1 MTSLENKVLQC
12 ASGEKRLNPDELRQ
26 YFGTYAERVVL
37 AVLLENAEKKTV
49 IDHFPQI
56 LKDLQAVYPNLS
68 LKLSPKLADQIQF
81 TYIKTAQALNI
92 SATIVDEAKAH
103 SPYGLILHSNQA
115 ENLDK
120 VLFSELYP
128 DILAPKETE
137 PVTEK
142 RDFSLNYL
150 KIKLTLRQLFLIS
163 QLSQC
168 FIELDEI
175 SNIESCSIEILLSSS

>member
-56 LKDLQAVYPNLS
+56 LKDLLAVYPNLS

-92 SATIVDEAKAH
+92 SEQFKSQKVH
-103 SPYGLILHSNQA
+103 WGLCF
-115 ENLDK
+115 
-120 VLFSELYP
+120 FSCRN
-128 DILAPKETE
+128 I
-137 PVTEK
+137 
-142 RDFSLNYL
+142 F
-150 KIKLTLRQLFLIS
+150 FC
-163 QLSQC
+163 LS
-168 FIELDEI
+168 
-175 SNIESCSIEILLSSS
+175 

>member
-37 AVLLENAEKKTV
+37 AVLLENTEKKTV
-49 IDHFPQI
+49 IDNFPQI
-56 LKDLQAVYPNLS
+56 LKDLLAVYPNLS
-68 LKLSPKLADQIQF
+68 LKLSPKLADQTQF

-103 SPYGLILHSNQA
+103 SPYGLIVHSNQA

-120 VLFSELYP
+120 VLFQNS
-128 DILAPKETE
+128 ILISLLLVKLNLSLK
-137 PVTEK
+137 K
-142 RDFSLNYL
+142 RDFLLNYSEN
-150 KIKLTLRQLFLIS
+150 KS
-163 QLSQC
+163 
-168 FIELDEI
+168 
-175 SNIESCSIEILLSSS
+175 

>member
-103 SPYGLILHSNQA
+103 HHTVLSYIVIKQKTLIKCYFQSSILISLLLKKRNQS
-115 ENLDK
+115 LK
-120 VLFSELYP
+120 KSYFL
-128 DILAPKETE
+128 
-137 PVTEK
+137 
-142 RDFSLNYL
+142 LNYL
-150 KIKLTLRQLFLIS
+150 ENKS
-163 QLSQC
+163 
-168 FIELDEI
+168 
-175 SNIESCSIEILLSSS
+175 

>member
-49 IDHFPQI
+49 IDNFPQI
-56 LKDLQAVYPNLS
+56 LKDLLAVYPNLS
-68 LKLSPKLADQIQF
+68 LKLSPKLADQTQF

-92 SATIVDEAKAH
+92 SATIVDAH
-103 SPYGLILHSNQA
+103 SPYGLIVHSNQA

-128 DILAPKETE
+128 DILAPSETE
-137 PVTEK
+137 PILEK
-142 RDFSLNYL
+142 KGFFA
-150 KIKLTLRQLFLIS
+150 KLFGK
-163 QLSQC
+163 
-168 FIELDEI
+168 
-175 SNIESCSIEILLSSS
+175 

>member
-49 IDHFPQI
+49 IDH
-56 LKDLQAVYPNLS
+56 LQAVYPNLS

-103 SPYGLILHSNQA
+103 SPYGLIVHSNQA

-128 DILAPKETE
+128 DILAPTETE

-142 RDFSLNYL
+142 KGFFA
-150 KIKLTLRQLFLIS
+150 KLFGK
-163 QLSQC
+163 
-168 FIELDEI
+168 
-175 SNIESCSIEILLSSS
+175 

>member
-81 TYIKTAQALNI
+81 TLYQNGSSTQHF
-92 SATIVDEAKAH
+92 SYYRGRGQGPFTIR
-103 SPYGLILHSNQA
+103 S
-115 ENLDK
+115 
-120 VLFSELYP
+120 YP
-128 DILAPKETE
+128 T
-137 PVTEK
+137 
-142 RDFSLNYL
+142 
-150 KIKLTLRQLFLIS
+150 
-163 QLSQC
+163 
-168 FIELDEI
+168 
-175 SNIESCSIEILLSSS
+175 

>member
-1 MTSLENKVLQC
+1 MSESDIRAAYQKFRDFYQGCDQVKIGEIVTDSEKAAQKALTELKKGVAFSKMAAKFTVDPLGKRH
-12 ASGEKRLNPDELRQ
+12 SGVYNN
-26 YFGTYAERVVL
+26 YV
-37 AVLLENAEKKTV
+37 N
-49 IDHFPQI
+49 

-81 TYIKTAQALNI
+81 IYIKTAQALNI

-103 SPYGLILHSNQA
+103 SPYGLIVHSNQA

-137 PVTEK
+137 PATEK
-142 RDFSLNYL
+142 KGFFA
-150 KIKLTLRQLFLIS
+150 KLFGK
-163 QLSQC
+163 
-168 FIELDEI
+168 
-175 SNIESCSIEILLSSS
+175 

>member
-103 SPYGLILHSNQA
+103 SPYGLIQHKNHTIHNFSFL
-115 ENLDK
+115 NL
-120 VLFSELYP
+120 FLYP
-128 DILAPKETE
+128 IHFITNIIQKRFGRILTQQ
-137 PVTEK
+137 
-142 RDFSLNYL
+142 R
-150 KIKLTLRQLFLIS
+150 
-163 QLSQC
+163 
-168 FIELDEI
+168 
-175 SNIESCSIEILLSSS
+175 

>member
-37 AVLLENAEKKTV
+37 AVLLEDAEKKIV
-49 IDHFPQI
+49 I
-56 LKDLQAVYPNLS
+56 
-68 LKLSPKLADQIQF
+68 SPKLADQIQF

-128 DILAPKETE
+128 DILAPSETE
-137 PVTEK
+137 PILEK
-142 RDFSLNYL
+142 KGFFA
-150 KIKLTLRQLFLIS
+150 KLFGK
-163 QLSQC
+163 
-168 FIELDEI
+168 
-175 SNIESCSIEILLSSS
+175 

>member
-1 MTSLENKVLQC
+1 MC
-12 ASGEKRLNPDELRQ
+12 IRDR
-26 YFGTYAERVVL
+26 
-37 AVLLENAEKKTV
+37 
-49 IDHFPQI
+49 I

-103 SPYGLILHSNQA
+103 SPYGLIVHSNQA

-142 RDFSLNYL
+142 KGFFA
-150 KIKLTLRQLFLIS
+150 KLFGK
-163 QLSQC
+163 
-168 FIELDEI
+168 
-175 SNIESCSIEILLSSS
+175 